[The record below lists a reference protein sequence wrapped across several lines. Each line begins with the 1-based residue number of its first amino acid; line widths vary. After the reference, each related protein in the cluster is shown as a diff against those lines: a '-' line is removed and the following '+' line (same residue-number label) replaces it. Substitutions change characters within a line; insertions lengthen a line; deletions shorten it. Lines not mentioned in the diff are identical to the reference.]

1 MPDSSSTAAP
11 SRAALLTAFAL
22 VYLIWG
28 STYLVM
34 KFAVA
39 SMPPLLMAGTRYG
52 LAGGLLYAFMRWR
65 GEPAP
70 TLRGWGYAATIGVC
84 LLGFGNGGTTL
95 GVMYLPSGI
104 TALLVATVPM
114 FLAVLG
120 WLSGVSP
127 RPTKWVALG
136 LGAGMAGMYL
146 LAAHPTATAVKVPN
160 HQGLGMGIVLVASLV
175 WSIGSLYAKNH
186 QPAPSPFA
194 SGGMQ
199 MLCGGAAMLVV
210 GLLRGEATGFE
221 LAQVTAKSWLAYA
234 YLVSVGSIVAF
245 TAYIWLLR
253 AVEPA
258 LAGTYA
264 FVNPVVAV
272 LLGWA
277 FAGESLNPQMLGGAA
292 LIVLAVALVLL
303 GGRRQPTAPRARPE
317 PYLVSTNGP
326 STNASSPD

>member
-1 MPDSSSTAAP
+1 MSEPTPAAP

-39 SMPPLLMAGTRYG
+39 SMPPLLMAGTRYA
-52 LAGGLLYAFMRWR
+52 LAGGLLYLFMRWR

-70 TLRGWGYAATIGVC
+70 TRQGWGFAALIGLC

-95 GVMYLPSGI
+95 GVVYLPSSI

-120 WLSGVSP
+120 WASGLSP

-136 LGAGMAGMYL
+136 LAAGMAGMYL
-146 LAAHPTATAVKVPN
+146 LVAHTHAAAVKQPG
-160 HQGLGMGIVLVASLV
+160 HTGLGVFAVLLASLV

-186 QPAPSPFA
+186 RPSASPFL

-199 MLCGGAAMLVV
+199 MLCGGVAMLVV
-210 GLLRGEATGFE
+210 GFLKGEAAGFE
-221 LAQVTAKSWLAYA
+221 LAQVTAKSWVAFA
-234 YLVSVGSIVAF
+234 YLVSFGSIVAF

-253 AVEPA
+253 VVEPA

-277 FAGESLNPQMLGGAA
+277 FAGEVLNPQMLGGAA
-292 LIVLAVALVLL
+292 LIVLAVVLVVL
-303 GGRRQPTAPRARPE
+303 GGRQKA
-317 PYLVSTNGP
+317 
-326 STNASSPD
+326 

>member
-1 MPDSSSTAAP
+1 MSDSTPAAP
-11 SRAALLTAFAL
+11 TRAALFTAFAL

-52 LAGGLLYAFMRWR
+52 LAGGLLYGFMRWR

-70 TLRGWGYAATIGVC
+70 TLRGWGYAVFIGVC
-84 LLGFGNGGTTL
+84 LLGFGNGGTTF
-95 GVMYLPSGI
+95 GVLYLPSGI

-120 WLSGVSP
+120 WLSGISP

-146 LAAHPTATAVKVPN
+146 LAAHPTATAVKVPG

-175 WSIGSLYAKNH
+175 WSIGSLYAKKH

-199 MLCGGAAMLVV
+199 MLCGGVAMLIV
-210 GLLRGEATGFE
+210 GLLRGEADGFTF
-221 LAQVTAKSWLAYA
+221 AQVTTKSWMAYA
-234 YLVSVGSIVAF
+234 YLVTVGSIVAF

-277 FAGESLNPQMLGGAA
+277 FAGEALSLGMLGGAA

-303 GGRRQPTAPRARPE
+303 GGRKPKMNEALLNE
-317 PYLVSTNGP
+317 E
-326 STNASSPD
+326 

>member
-1 MPDSSSTAAP
+1 MSDSHPAAP
-11 SRAALLTAFAL
+11 SRAALFTAFAL

-52 LAGGLLYAFMRWR
+52 LAGGLLYGFMRWR

-70 TLRGWGYAATIGVC
+70 TRRGWAYGAVIGVC

-95 GVMYLPSGI
+95 GVVYLPSSI

-120 WLSGVSP
+120 WLSGISA
-127 RPTKWVALG
+127 RPTRWVWLG
-136 LGAGMAGMYL
+136 LAAGMVGMYL
-146 LAAHPTATAVKVPN
+146 LAAHPTAAPVKVPGQ
-160 HQGLGMGIVLVASLV
+160 QGLGMFVVLLASLV

-186 QPAPSPFA
+186 QPAVSPFT

-199 MLCGGAAMLVV
+199 MLCGGVAMLVV
-210 GLLRGEATGFE
+210 GLIRGEADGFA
-221 LAQVTAKSWLAYA
+221 LAQVTSKSWLAFA
-234 YLVSVGSIVAF
+234 YLVTFGSIVAF
-245 TAYIWLLR
+245 SAYIWLLR
-253 AVEPA
+253 VVQPA

-277 FAGESLNPQMLGGAA
+277 FAGEVLNPQMMGGAA
-292 LIVLAVALVLL
+292 LIVLAVGLVVL
-303 GGRRQPTAPRARPE
+303 GGQKRK
-317 PYLVSTNGP
+317 ST
-326 STNASSPD
+326 

>member
-1 MPDSSSTAAP
+1 MSESGSAAP

-52 LAGGLLYAFMRWR
+52 MAGGLLYLFMRLR
-65 GEPAP
+65 GEPRP
-70 TLRGWGYAATIGVC
+70 DWRGWGHAAFIGVC
-84 LLGFGNGGTTL
+84 LLGFGNGGTTF
-95 GVMYLPSGI
+95 GVLFLPSGI

-120 WLSGVSP
+120 WASGISP

-136 LGAGMAGMYL
+136 LGAGMVGMYL
-146 LAAHPTATAVKVPN
+146 LAAHPSATPVKQPG
-160 HQGLGMGIVLVASLV
+160 HASLGIFMVLVASLV
-175 WSIGSLYAKNH
+175 WSIGSLYAKKH
-186 QPAPSPFA
+186 RPAPSPFI

-210 GLLRGEATGFE
+210 GLVRGEATGFE
-221 LAQVTAKSWLAYA
+221 LAQVTAKSWMAYA
-234 YLVSVGSIVAF
+234 YLVSFGSVVAF

-253 AVEPA
+253 VVEPA

-277 FAGESLNPQMLGGAA
+277 FAGEILNPQMLSGAA
-292 LIVLAVALVLL
+292 LIVLAVVLVVL
-303 GGRRQPTAPRARPE
+303 GGRRKTKAPVAAPE
-317 PYLVSTNGP
+317 V
-326 STNASSPD
+326 AVEV

>member
-1 MPDSSSTAAP
+1 MSDSGSAAP
-11 SRAALLTAFAL
+11 SRAALFTAFAL

-52 LAGGLLYAFMRWR
+52 LAGGLLYLFMRVK
-65 GEPAP
+65 GEPRP
-70 TLRGWGYAATIGVC
+70 TLRGWGYAAIIGVC
-84 LLGFGNGGTTL
+84 LLGFGNGGTTF
-95 GVMYLPSGI
+95 GVLYLPSGI

-120 WLSGVSP
+120 WLSGISP

-146 LAAHPTATAVKVPN
+146 LAAHPTATPVKQPG
-160 HQGLGMGIVLVASLV
+160 HAGLGMALVLLAALV

-186 QPAPSPFA
+186 RPAPSPFA

-199 MLCGGAAMLVV
+199 MLCGGIAMLVL
-210 GLLRGEATGFE
+210 GLMRGEASGFE
-221 LAQVTAKSWLAYA
+221 LAQVTTKSWLAYA
-234 YLVSVGSIVAF
+234 YLVTFGSIVAF
-245 TAYIWLLR
+245 SAYIWLLR
-253 AVEPA
+253 VVEPA

-292 LIVLAVALVLL
+292 LIVMAVMLVVF
-303 GGRRQPTAPRARPE
+303 GGRQKAKVPVQAPEA
-317 PYLVSTNGP
+317 VITS
-326 STNASSPD
+326 

>member
-1 MPDSSSTAAP
+1 MPDSRPAAP

-52 LAGGLLYAFMRWR
+52 LAGGLLYGFMRWR

-70 TLRGWGYAATIGVC
+70 TRRGWGYGALIGLC

-95 GVMYLPSGI
+95 GVVYLPSSI

-120 WLSGVSP
+120 WLSGISA
-127 RPTKWVALG
+127 RPTRWVWLG
-136 LGAGMAGMYL
+136 LAAGMVGLYL
-146 LAAHPTATAVKVPN
+146 LAAHPTAAPVKVPG
-160 HQGLGMGIVLVASLV
+160 HQGLGIFAVLLASLV
-175 WSIGSLYAKNH
+175 WSVGSLYAKNH
-186 QPAPSPFA
+186 QPAVSPFT

-199 MLCGGAAMLVV
+199 MLCGGVAMLVV
-210 GLLRGEATGFE
+210 SLLRGEADGFT
-221 LAQVTAKSWLAYA
+221 LAQVTTKSWLAYA
-234 YLVSVGSIVAF
+234 YLVTFGSIVAF
-245 TAYIWLLR
+245 SAYIWLLR
-253 AVEPA
+253 VVPPA

-277 FAGESLNPQMLGGAA
+277 FAGEVLNPQMLGGAA
-292 LIVLAVALVLL
+292 LIVLAVGLVVL
-303 GGRRQPTAPRARPE
+303 GGKKIAPK
-317 PYLVSTNGP
+317 
-326 STNASSPD
+326 

>member
-1 MPDSSSTAAP
+1 MANSASTAAP

-52 LAGGLLYAFMRWR
+52 LAGGLLYGFMRWR

-70 TLRGWGYAATIGVC
+70 TLRGWGYAVFIGVC

-120 WLSGVSP
+120 WLSGISP
-127 RPTKWVALG
+127 RPTRWVALG

-146 LAAHPTATAVKVPN
+146 LAAHPTATAVKVPG
-160 HQGLGMGIVLVASLV
+160 HQSLGMGIVLLASLV
-175 WSIGSLYAKNH
+175 WSIGSLYAKGH

-199 MLCGGAAMLVV
+199 MLCGGVAMLIV
-210 GLLRGEATGFE
+210 GLLRGEADGFT
-221 LAQVTAKSWLAYA
+221 LAQVTTKSWVAYA
-234 YLVSVGSIVAF
+234 YLVTFGSIVAF

-303 GGRRQPTAPRARPE
+303 GGRTLRLMRNE
-317 PYLVSTNGP
+317 E
-326 STNASSPD
+326 

>member
-1 MPDSSSTAAP
+1 MSDSGSAAP
-11 SRAALLTAFAL
+11 SRAALITAFLL

-34 KFAVA
+34 KLAVA

-52 LAGGLLYAFMRWR
+52 IAGGVLYLFMRWR
-65 GEPAP
+65 GEPRP
-70 TLRGWGYAATIGVC
+70 SWRGWGFAALIGLC

-95 GVMYLPSGI
+95 GVVYLPSSI

-120 WLSGVSP
+120 WLSGISP

-136 LGAGMAGMYL
+136 LVAGMAGMYL
-146 LAAHPTATAVKVPN
+146 LVSHTHGGAVKQPG
-160 HQGLGMGIVLVASLV
+160 HTGLGVFAVLLASLV
-175 WSIGSLYAKNH
+175 WAIGSLYAKNH
-186 QPAPSPFA
+186 RPAPSPFI

-199 MLCGGAAMLVV
+199 MLCGGLAMLVV
-210 GLLRGEATGFE
+210 GLAKGEATGFAF
-221 LAQVTAKSWLAYA
+221 AQVTAKSWLAYA
-234 YLVSVGSIVAF
+234 YLVTFGSIVAF

-253 AVEPA
+253 VVEPA

-277 FAGESLNPQMLGGAA
+277 FAGEVLNPQMLSGAA
-292 LIVLAVALVLL
+292 LIVVAVVLVVL
-303 GGRRQPTAPRARPE
+303 GGGKRAGATLNE
-317 PYLVSTNGP
+317 E
-326 STNASSPD
+326 

>member
-1 MPDSSSTAAP
+1 MSYSRPAAP
-11 SRAALLTAFAL
+11 SRTALLTAFAL

-34 KFAVA
+34 KLAVA

-52 LAGGLLYAFMRWR
+52 LAGGLLYGFMRWR

-70 TLRGWGYAATIGVC
+70 TLRGWGYAALIGVC

-95 GVMYLPSGI
+95 GVMYLPSSI

-120 WLSGVSP
+120 WLSGISA
-127 RPTKWVALG
+127 RPTRWVWLG
-136 LGAGMAGMYL
+136 LAVGMLGIYL
-146 LAAHPTATAVKVPN
+146 LAAHPTAAPVKVPG
-160 HQGLGMGIVLVASLV
+160 HQGLGMFVVLLASLV
-175 WSIGSLYAKNH
+175 WSIGSLYARNH
-186 QPAPSPFA
+186 QPAQSPFT

-210 GLLRGEATGFE
+210 GLLRGEADGFA
-221 LAQVTAKSWLAYA
+221 LAQVTAKSWLAFG
-234 YLVSVGSIVAF
+234 YLVSLGSIVAF
-245 TAYIWLLR
+245 SAYIWLLR
-253 AVEPA
+253 EVPPA

-277 FAGESLNPQMLGGAA
+277 FDSERLNPQMLGGAA
-292 LIVLAVALVLL
+292 LIVLAVGLVVL
-303 GGRRQPTAPRARPE
+303 GGGKYIAKK
-317 PYLVSTNGP
+317 
-326 STNASSPD
+326 

>member
-1 MPDSSSTAAP
+1 MSDSGPAAP
-11 SRAALLTAFAL
+11 SRAALFTAFAL

-39 SMPPLLMAGTRYG
+39 SMPPLLMAGTRYAI
-52 LAGGLLYAFMRWR
+52 AGAILFLFLRLK
-65 GEPAP
+65 GEPRP
-70 TLRGWGYAATIGVC
+70 TLRGWSHAVIIGVC
-84 LLGFGNGGTTL
+84 LLGFGNGGTTF
-95 GVMYLPSGI
+95 GVLYLPSGI

-120 WLSGVSP
+120 WLSGISP

-146 LAAHPTATAVKVPN
+146 LAA
-160 HQGLGMGIVLVASLV
+160 LV
-175 WSIGSLYAKNH
+175 WSIGSLYAKKH

-199 MLCGGAAMLVV
+199 MLCGGLAMLMV
-210 GLLRGEATGFE
+210 GLLRGEAAGFE
-221 LAQVTAKSWLAYA
+221 LVQVTTKSWLAYA
-234 YLVSVGSIVAF
+234 YLVTFGSIVAF

-253 AVEPA
+253 VVEPA

-277 FAGESLNPQMLGGAA
+277 FAGESLNPQMLGGAT
-292 LIVLAVALVLL
+292 LIVLAVVLVLL
-303 GGRRQPTAPRARPE
+303 GGRRKA
-317 PYLVSTNGP
+317 
-326 STNASSPD
+326 

>member
-1 MPDSSSTAAP
+1 MPVSPPAAP
-11 SRAALLTAFAL
+11 SKAALLTAFAL

-52 LAGGLLYAFMRWR
+52 LAGGLLYGFMRWR

-70 TLRGWGYAATIGVC
+70 TLRGWGYGAFIGVC

-95 GVMYLPSGI
+95 GVMYLPSSI

-120 WLSGVSP
+120 WLSGISA

-136 LGAGMAGMYL
+136 LAAGMVGMYL
-146 LAAHPTATAVKVPN
+146 LAVHPTAAPVKVPG
-160 HQGLGMGIVLVASLV
+160 HQSLGIFVVLLASLV
-175 WSIGSLYAKNH
+175 WSVGSLYAKNH
-186 QPAPSPFA
+186 QPAVSPFT

-199 MLCGGAAMLVV
+199 MLCGGVAMLVV
-210 GLLRGEATGFE
+210 GLVRGEADGFT
-221 LAQVTAKSWLAYA
+221 LAQVTTKSWLAYA
-234 YLVSVGSIVAF
+234 YLVTFGSIVAF
-245 TAYIWLLR
+245 SAYIWLLR

-277 FAGESLNPQMLGGAA
+277 FAGEVLNPQMLSGAA
-292 LIVLAVALVLL
+292 LIVLAVGLVVL
-303 GGRRQPTAPRARPE
+303 GGKKIAPK
-317 PYLVSTNGP
+317 
-326 STNASSPD
+326 

>member
-1 MPDSSSTAAP
+1 MSDPRPVAP
-11 SRAALLTAFAL
+11 SRTALLTAFAL

-34 KFAVA
+34 KLAVA

-52 LAGGLLYAFMRWR
+52 LAGGLLYGFMRWR

-70 TLRGWGYAATIGVC
+70 TRRGWGYAALIGVC

-95 GVMYLPSGI
+95 GVMYLPSSI

-120 WLSGVSP
+120 WLSGISA
-127 RPTKWVALG
+127 RPTRWVWLG
-136 LGAGMAGMYL
+136 LAVGMLGIYL
-146 LAAHPTATAVKVPN
+146 LAAHPTAAPVKVPG
-160 HQGLGMGIVLVASLV
+160 HQGLGLGVVLLASLV
-175 WSIGSLYAKNH
+175 WSIGSLYARNH
-186 QPAPSPFA
+186 QPAQSPFT

-210 GLLRGEATGFE
+210 GLLRGEAEGFG
-221 LAQVTAKSWLAYA
+221 LAQVTAKSWLAFG
-234 YLVSVGSIVAF
+234 YLVTLGSIVAF
-245 TAYIWLLR
+245 SAYIWLLR
-253 AVEPA
+253 EVQPA

-272 LLGWA
+272 LLGWG
-277 FAGESLNPQMLGGAA
+277 FAGEQLNPQMLGGAA
-292 LIVLAVALVLL
+292 LIVLAVGLVVL
-303 GGRRQPTAPRARPE
+303 GGGKYIPK
-317 PYLVSTNGP
+317 N
-326 STNASSPD
+326 

>member
-1 MPDSSSTAAP
+1 MSDSSSTSAP
-11 SRAALLTAFAL
+11 SRAALFTAFAL

-70 TLRGWGYAATIGVC
+70 TLRGWGYAAFIGVC

-120 WLSGVSP
+120 WLSGVSA

-146 LAAHPTATAVKVPN
+146 LAAHPTATAVKVPG

-175 WSIGSLYAKNH
+175 WSIGSLYAKGH

-199 MLCGGAAMLVV
+199 MLCGGVAMLIV
-210 GLLRGEATGFE
+210 GLVRGEADGFT
-221 LAQVTAKSWLAYA
+221 LAQVTTKSWVAYG
-234 YLVSVGSIVAF
+234 YLVTIGSIVAF

-253 AVEPA
+253 VVEPA

-277 FAGESLNPQMLGGAA
+277 FAGESLNPEMLGGAA

-303 GGRRQPTAPRARPE
+303 GGRPLHSVKE
-317 PYLVSTNGP
+317 EE
-326 STNASSPD
+326 

>member
-1 MPDSSSTAAP
+1 
-11 SRAALLTAFAL
+11 LLTAFLL

-52 LAGGLLYAFMRWR
+52 LAGGLLYLFMRGR

-70 TLRGWGYAATIGVC
+70 TWRGWGFAAVIGVC

-95 GVMYLPSGI
+95 GVVYLPSSI

-120 WLSGVSP
+120 WASGISP

-136 LGAGMAGMYL
+136 LGAGMYL
-146 LAAHPTATAVKVPN
+146 LVAHTTASAVKQPG
-160 HQGLGMGIVLVASLV
+160 HTGLGVFAVLLASLV
-175 WSIGSLYAKNH
+175 WAIGSLYAKNH
-186 QPAPSPFA
+186 RPAPSPFL

-199 MLCGGAAMLVV
+199 MLCGGVAMFVV
-210 GLLRGEATGFE
+210 GLLKGEATGFE
-221 LAQVTAKSWLAYA
+221 FAQITAQSWWAYA
-234 YLVSVGSIVAF
+234 YLVTFGSIVAF

-253 AVEPA
+253 VVEPA

-277 FAGESLNPQMLGGAA
+277 FAGEVLNPQMLGGAA
-292 LIVLAVALVLL
+292 LIVLAVVLVVLGRALV
-303 GGRRQPTAPRARPE
+303 QARE
-317 PYLVSTNGP
+317 PNG
-326 STNASSPD
+326 

>member
-1 MPDSSSTAAP
+1 MPDSRPAAP

-52 LAGGLLYAFMRWR
+52 LAGGLLYGFMRWR

-70 TLRGWGYAATIGVC
+70 TRRGWGYGALIGLC

-95 GVMYLPSGI
+95 GVVYLPSSI

-120 WLSGVSP
+120 WLSGISA
-127 RPTKWVALG
+127 RPTRWVWLG
-136 LGAGMAGMYL
+136 LAAGMVGMYL
-146 LAAHPTATAVKVPN
+146 LAAHPTAAPVKVPG
-160 HQGLGMGIVLVASLV
+160 HQGWGIVAVLLASLV
-175 WSIGSLYAKNH
+175 WSVGSLYAKNH
-186 QPAPSPFA
+186 QPAVSPFT

-199 MLCGGAAMLVV
+199 MLCGGVAMLVV
-210 GLLRGEATGFE
+210 SLLRGEADGFT
-221 LAQVTAKSWLAYA
+221 LAQVTTKSWLAYA
-234 YLVSVGSIVAF
+234 YLVTFGSIVAF
-245 TAYIWLLR
+245 SAYIWLLR
-253 AVEPA
+253 VVPPA

-277 FAGESLNPQMLGGAA
+277 FAGEVLNPQMLGGAA
-292 LIVLAVALVLL
+292 LIVLAVGLVVL
-303 GGRRQPTAPRARPE
+303 GGKKIAPK
-317 PYLVSTNGP
+317 
-326 STNASSPD
+326 

>member
-1 MPDSSSTAAP
+1 MPDFRPAAP
-11 SRAALLTAFAL
+11 SRAALFTAFAL

-52 LAGGLLYAFMRWR
+52 LAGGLLYGVMRWR

-70 TLRGWGYAATIGVC
+70 TRRGWGYGALIGVC

-95 GVMYLPSGI
+95 GVLYLPSSI

-120 WLSGVSP
+120 WLSGISP

-136 LGAGMAGMYL
+136 LGAGMVGMYL
-146 LAAHPTATAVKVPN
+146 LAAHPTAAPVKVPG
-160 HQGLGMGIVLVASLV
+160 HQGLGIFVVLLAALV
-175 WSIGSLYAKNH
+175 WSVGSLYAKKH
-186 QPAPSPFA
+186 QPAVSPFT

-210 GLLRGEATGFE
+210 GLLRGEADGFA
-221 LAQVTAKSWLAYA
+221 LAQVTAKSWLAFG
-234 YLVSVGSIVAF
+234 YLVTLGSIVAF
-245 TAYIWLLR
+245 SAYIWLLR

-277 FAGESLNPQMLGGAA
+277 FAGEMLNPQMLGGAV
-292 LIVLAVALVLL
+292 LIVLAVGLVVL
-303 GGRRQPTAPRARPE
+303 GGKKIAP
-317 PYLVSTNGP
+317 NM
-326 STNASSPD
+326 

>member
-1 MPDSSSTAAP
+1 MPESTSAAP
-11 SRAALLTAFAL
+11 SRAALFTAFAL

-28 STYLVM
+28 STYLVV

-39 SMPPLLMAGTRYG
+39 SMPPLLMAGTRYA
-52 LAGGLLYAFMRWR
+52 LAGGLLYAFMRGR

-70 TLRGWGYAATIGVC
+70 TWRGWGYAAVIGVC

-95 GVMYLPSGI
+95 GVLYLPSGT

-127 RPTKWVALG
+127 RPTPRVTLG
-136 LGAGMAGMYL
+136 LGAGLAGMYL
-146 LAAHPTATAVKVPN
+146 LAAHTTTAAVKVPG
-160 HQGLGMGIVLVASLV
+160 HAGLGISWVLLASLLWAV
-175 WSIGSLYAKNH
+175 GSLYAKSH
-186 QPAPSPFA
+186 QPAPSPFT

-199 MLCGGAAMLVV
+199 MLCGGAAMVLA
-210 GLLRGEATGFE
+210 GLARGEAAGFE
-221 LAQVTAKSWLAYA
+221 LAQVTAKSWWAYG
-234 YLVSVGSIVAF
+234 YLVTFGSIVAF

-253 AVEPA
+253 VVEPA

-277 FAGESLNPQMLGGAA
+277 FAGESLSLEMLGGAA
-292 LIVLAVALVLL
+292 LIVLAVVLVVL
-303 GGRRQPTAPRARPE
+303 GGQKT
-317 PYLVSTNGP
+317 SG
-326 STNASSPD
+326 